1 MNYAYNVNFLSDAM
15 MNLGEMTEYA
25 FYALNDDSDR
35 AFRQFI
41 ISGYAGRFQV
51 GDPLVV
57 SGMSGTELY
66 KAIKEKS
73 GIPGSRLP
81 GALTKYD
88 TDVYYWIGYIT
99 AFYQWWSNRSFKSI
113 VRVIKNEDYMRMY
126 PALHTASEEITAEAM
141 DDLFISR
148 NRVSHL
154 REYRERLGYTQ
165 AMLAEK
171 SGVDLRTLQQ
181 YEIGDKDIKT
191 ASASSVIALA
201 KSLLCEPDDLL

>member
-1 MNYAYNVNFLSDAM
+1 MNYAYNELFLSDAM

-25 FYALNDDSDR
+25 FYALHDDSDR

-51 GDPLVV
+51 GDPLVI

-73 GIPGSRLP
+73 GISSNGLP
-81 GALTKYD
+81 KALTKYD

-113 VRVIKNEDYMRMY
+113 VGAIKNEDYMRMY
-126 PALHTASEEITAEAM
+126 PALHTTSEERAAEAIN
-141 DDLFISR
+141 DLVIKRIQASR
-148 NRVSHL
+148 L
-154 REYRERLGYTQ
+154 QEYRKRMGYTQ

-171 SGVDLRTLQQ
+171 SGVNLRTLQQ
-181 YEIGDKDIKT
+181 YEIGDKDIKK